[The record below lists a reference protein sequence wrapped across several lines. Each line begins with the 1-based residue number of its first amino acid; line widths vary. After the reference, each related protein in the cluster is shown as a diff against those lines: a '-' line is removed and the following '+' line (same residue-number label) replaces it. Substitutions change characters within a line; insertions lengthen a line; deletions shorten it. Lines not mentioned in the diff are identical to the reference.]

1 LHLPEGARGLLVLGL
16 DPGSLATGWGVV
28 RIRGGEVLHVAHGVV
43 SVRGTAFPERLG
55 LIHREVAGVVSMH
68 APDEVA
74 IERVFMNRNV
84 EAALKLG
91 QARGAALAAAL
102 AGGCPVSEH
111 AATQVKQAITGT
123 GRAEKTQVQH
133 MVTELLGLAAA
144 PPPDAADALAVAICH
159 AHQRRM
165 QARLAEVAGQ
175 VAGHA
180 RMAPAA
186 VELLRLG
193 WRRGGRRR

>member
-1 LHLPEGARGLLVLGL
+1 LLLPEGARGLLILGL
-16 DPGSLATGWGVV
+16 DPGSLVTGWGVV
-28 RIRGGEVLHVAHGVV
+28 CIRGGEVLHVAHGVV
-43 SVRGTAFPERLG
+43 SVRGTTFPERLG
-55 LIHREVAGVVSMH
+55 LIHREVASVVSTH
-68 APDEVA
+68 VPDEVA

-133 MVTELLGLAAA
+133 MVTKLLGLAAL
-144 PPPDAADALAVAICH
+144 PPADAADALAVAICH

-165 QARLAEVAGQ
+165 QARLAEQA
-175 VAGHA
+175 AGHA
-180 RMAPAA
+180 GMAPAA
-186 VELLRLG
+186 AELLRLG